1 MQWTAEQAAELYAM
15 CVSGYIGIKVDKLLH
30 KKTERGKTMN
40 TITIELCAEDRAR
53 LDRIIAGLEAKQAS
67 APEVNPTQ
75 NLDQMTSEEAIAEVA
90 SLEAEAAP
98 SGPVSVTLSDIQQKV
113 VALSAAGKKA
123 QAREIVK
130 AYAERVTLLPEDK
143 YAEVMDKLSA
153 LDN

>member
-1 MQWTAEQAAELYAM
+1 
-15 CVSGYIGIKVDKLLH
+15 
-30 KKTERGKTMN
+30 MN

-67 APEVNPTQ
+67 APEVDPTQ
-75 NLDQMTSEEAIAEVA
+75 DLDQMTLEVA

-130 AYAERVTLLPEDK
+130 AYAERVTLLPDDK

>member
-1 MQWTAEQAAELYAM
+1 
-15 CVSGYIGIKVDKLLH
+15 
-30 KKTERGKTMN
+30 MN

-67 APEVNPTQ
+67 AP
-75 NLDQMTSEEAIAEVA
+75 EAIAEVA

-153 LDN
+153 LDS

>member
-1 MQWTAEQAAELYAM
+1 
-15 CVSGYIGIKVDKLLH
+15 
-30 KKTERGKTMN
+30 MN
-40 TITIELCAEDRAR
+40 TITIELCAEDRTR

-75 NLDQMTSEEAIAEVA
+75 NLDQMTLEEAIAEVA

>member
-1 MQWTAEQAAELYAM
+1 
-15 CVSGYIGIKVDKLLH
+15 
-30 KKTERGKTMN
+30 MN

-67 APEVNPTQ
+67 APEV
-75 NLDQMTSEEAIAEVA
+75 A

-98 SGPVSVTLSDIQQKV
+98 SVPVSVTQSDIQQKV